1 MKLNIYMAIVVI
13 IVAFAVLS
21 GIQYAVQTVDAS
33 TIPPEW
39 QTVWQGIAYIFTTSA
54 ATPLFTFLR
63 NLLGY
68 AENWFEANPDEREKM
83 HYEAGKLG
91 ATWAK
96 FQVYIMGFTA
106 AIQALTIGTPLQPH
120 AVFIAGAIG
129 IVVDLIVKA
138 IKDLQPSKASP
149 PS

>member
-13 IVAFAVLS
+13 LIAFSVLT

-33 TIPPEW
+33 KVAPEW
-39 QTVWQGIAYIFTTSA
+39 QTLWHGIVYVFTTSA

-68 AENWFEANPDEREKM
+68 AENWFEANPDKRAQM

-91 ATWAK
+91 ATWTK

-106 AIQALTIGTPLQPH
+106 AIQALTIGTPLQQH
-120 AVFIAGAIG
+120 AVYIAGAIG
-129 IVVDLIVKA
+129 IVIDLIVKA
-138 IKDLQPSKASP
+138 INDLQTSP
-149 PS
+149 PT

>member
-13 IVAFAVLS
+13 LVAFAVLS
-21 GIQYAVQTVDAS
+21 GIQYLVQTVDAS
-33 TIPPEW
+33 TIAPEW
-39 QTVWQGIAYIFTTSA
+39 QTVWLGIVYIFTTSA

-63 NLLGY
+63 NMLGY
-68 AENWFEANPDEREKM
+68 AENWFAANPNERAQM

-91 ATWAK
+91 ATWTK

-106 AIQALTIGTPLQPH
+106 AIQALTMGTPLQQH
-120 AVFIAGAIG
+120 AVYIAGAIG

-138 IKDLQPSKASP
+138 IKDLSTP
-149 PS
+149 P